1 MCLYMSFRKVGF
13 KRSVRIEMETCRE
26 KWSLYLELMEHKI
39 HWDVVRR
46 GKEETSVTSLL
57 CLRILQ
63 TCGKQ
68 LATEPLLL
76 FRVAAG
82 KVMDEGYEIG
92 PDLVGVSTAPQPLAA
107 VEDLLPGARAALR
120 EMLLVAAPCLHRL
133 HEEAKLQQTRDIA
146 RDIIFCLD
154 TVSTWLREHA
164 RDREDHNSRKKELVC
179 AR

>member
-1 MCLYMSFRKVGF
+1 MQ
-13 KRSVRIEMETCRE
+13 RE
-26 KWSLYLELMEHKI
+26 VES
-39 HWDVVRR
+39 
-46 GKEETSVTSLL
+46 
-57 CLRILQ
+57 
-63 TCGKQ
+63 
-68 LATEPLLL
+68 L
-76 FRVAAG
+76 FRVDGAQDPLGRCAEG
-82 KVMDEGYEIG
+82 EGRDDEGYEIG